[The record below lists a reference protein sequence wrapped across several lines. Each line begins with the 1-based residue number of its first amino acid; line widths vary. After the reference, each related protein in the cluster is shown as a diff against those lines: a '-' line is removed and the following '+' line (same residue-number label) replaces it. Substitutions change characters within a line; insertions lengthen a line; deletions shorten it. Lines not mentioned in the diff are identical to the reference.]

1 MSRGYDAIYAG
12 LIPKLAAC
20 DFKESAERL
29 GVKVVEGNVQI
40 EFLKRVYVITREGAE
55 PLDGQPAD
63 ANTRSVLIY
72 YLLSK
77 GSGKPENVYVLFENI
92 PRLTGGLGSPIRL
105 MSKSLE
111 REFQTDY
118 DRFARAAA
126 AVGGIE
132 EATQPGRHDWR
143 FDVLPKIPVK
153 ITYYEADDEFPVGI
167 PIMLDRTS
175 VKFLEFEVLAFMVGC
190 LTRALVRQGRPS

>member
-1 MSRGYDAIYAG
+1 MSGGYDAIYAG
-12 LIPKLAAC
+12 LIPKLADC
-20 DFKESAERL
+20 DFQESAERL
-29 GVKVVEGNVQI
+29 GLAYAAGSVQV
-40 EFLKRVYVITREGAE
+40 EFLKRRYVITRAGVE
-55 PLDGQPAD
+55 PLDGGPAD

-77 GSGKPENVYVLFENI
+77 GAGEPENVYILFENI

-111 REFQTDY
+111 REFRTDY

-126 AVGGIE
+126 VVGGIE

-143 FDVLPKIPVK
+143 FDVLPKLPVK
-153 ITYYEADDEFPVGI
+153 MTYYEADDEFPVSI
-167 PIMLDRTS
+167 PILLDRTS
-175 VKFLEFEVLAFMVGC
+175 VKFVEFEVLAFMVGC
-190 LTRALVRQGRPS
+190 LGRALVRAG